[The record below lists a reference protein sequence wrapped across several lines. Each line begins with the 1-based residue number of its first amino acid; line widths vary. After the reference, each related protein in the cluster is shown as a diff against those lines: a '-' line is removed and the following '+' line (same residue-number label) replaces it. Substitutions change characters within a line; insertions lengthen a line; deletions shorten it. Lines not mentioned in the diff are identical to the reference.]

1 MLSKEVIE
9 QGKRFEQI
17 SREVLPFIK
26 GMEGVLLRHGVSKI
40 ASLAMDAKDGY
51 FTFYTHESEWE
62 MTKRDNGNPIKLNYS
77 FSEELLLEDT
87 PESGGKT
94 TGYVDLQKEA

>member
-1 MLSKEVIE
+1 MLSKEAIE

-26 GMEGVLLRHGVSKI
+26 GLENVLLSYGVSKM
-40 ASLAMDAKDGY
+40 ASLTMDVKDGY

-62 MTKRDNGNPIKLNYS
+62 MTKSDNGKPVKIRYS

-87 PESGGKT
+87 TESGGKT
-94 TGYVDLQKEA
+94 TRYVDLQKEA